1 MAFLDPIRF
10 LLLLL
15 ASTAL
20 AGAQSQLVDE
30 YRVKAAFLYNF
41 AKFVEWPADSFKAPA
56 DPITIC
62 VLGNPFG
69 GRLEDTVSGKQIDE
83 RRLIVREI
91 SDAAEAQGCNI
102 LFVANQ
108 KKRAAD
114 LLGRV
119 KASPILTVGDCENF
133 AAAGGV
139 IGFKLE
145 GGRVRLEIN
154 VAAAERSR
162 LRISSKLLSLA
173 EIVKEE
179 KK

>member
-1 MAFLDPIRF
+1 VALLVSIRF
-10 LLLLL
+10 LFLLL
-15 ASTAL
+15 AGADV
-20 AGAQSQLVDE
+20 AGAQSQPVDE

-41 AKFVEWPADSFKAPA
+41 AKFVEWPADSFKTPA

-69 GRLEDTVSGKQIDE
+69 GRLEDTVNGKLIDD
-83 RRLIVREI
+83 RRLVIRAIADSGEV
-91 SDAAEAQGCNI
+91 QGCNI
-102 LFVANQ
+102 LFVATE
-108 KKRAAD
+108 KRRSAE
-114 LLGRV
+114 LLARV
-119 KASPILTVGDCENF
+119 KASPILTVGDCANF

-145 GGRVRLEIN
+145 SGKVRLEIN
-154 VAAAERSR
+154 VGAADRAR

>member
-1 MAFLDPIRF
+1 MALLAPIRY
-10 LLLLL
+10 LVLLL
-15 ASTAL
+15 AGADL
-20 AGAQSQLVDE
+20 AGAQSKPVDE

-41 AKFVEWPADSFKAPA
+41 AKFVEWPAGSFKSAT

-69 GRLEDTVSGKQIDE
+69 GGLEDTVRDKQIDE
-83 RRLIVREI
+83 RHLVVRDI
-91 SDAAEAQGCNI
+91 SDITEAPGCNI
-102 LFVANQ
+102 LFVATD
-108 KKRAAD
+108 KKRAVD
-114 LLGRV
+114 FLGHV
-119 KASPILTVGDCENF
+119 KASPILTVGDCANF

-139 IGFKLE
+139 IGFRLE
-145 GGRVRLEIN
+145 GGKVRLEIN
-154 VAAAERSR
+154 VGAADRAR